1 MIRQTSIRA
10 YNNEVK
16 AIKNK
21 LYPIII
27 STLNEIDKNN
37 EGLTRGEIANYSKLQ
52 KSTVSARVNEM
63 LKLGI
68 LQEVGRRK
76 CRFSKILSYTIAINK
91 SGQGRLFWLI

>member
-1 MIRQTSIRA
+1 MKVRQTSIRA

-21 LYPIII
+21 LYPIIL

-91 SGQGRLFWLI
+91 SGQGRLF

>member
-1 MIRQTSIRA
+1 MKVRQTSIRA
-10 YNNEVK
+10 YNNDVK

-37 EGLTRGEIANYSKLQ
+37 KGLTRGEIANYSKLQ

-76 CRFSKILSYTIAINK
+76 CRFSKILSYTIALNT
-91 SGQGRLFWLI
+91 SGQGRLF

>member
-1 MIRQTSIRA
+1 MVRDTSRRA

-16 AIKNK
+16 HFKNK
-21 LYPIII
+21 LYPIIL

-37 EGLTRGEIANYSKLQ
+37 EGATRGEIANYSKLE
-52 KSTVSARVNEM
+52 KSARVNEM

-76 CRFSKILSYTIAINK
+76 CKFSKILSYTIAINPNR
-91 SGQGRLFWLI
+91 QGRLF

>member
-1 MIRQTSIRA
+1 MKVRQTSIRA

-27 STLNEIDKNN
+27 STLNEIDKNS

-76 CRFSKILSYTIAINK
+76 CRFSKILSYTIALNK
-91 SGQGRLFWLI
+91 SGQGRLF

>member
-1 MIRQTSIRA
+1 MVRETSIRA

-16 AIKNK
+16 HFKNK
-21 LYPIII
+21 LYTIIL

-37 EGLTRGEIANYSKLQ
+37 EGATRGEIANYSKLE

-63 LKLGI
+63 LKKEM

-76 CRFSKILSYTIAINK
+76 CKFSKILSYTIAINK
-91 SGQGRLFWLI
+91 SRQGRLF

>member
-1 MIRQTSIRA
+1 MARQTSIRA

-16 AIKNK
+16 RFKK
-21 LYPIII
+21 TLYFKI
-27 STLNEIDKNN
+27 LDKMK
-37 EGLTRGEIANYSKLQ
+37 EVDKDDDGLTRGEIAYYSKLE

-76 CRFSKILSYTIAINK
+76 DKISNIMSYTIAINK
-91 SGQGRLFWLI
+91 NEQGRLF

>member
-1 MIRQTSIRA
+1 MKVRQTSINA

-76 CRFSKILSYTIAINK
+76 CRFSKILSYTIALNK
-91 SGQGRLFWLI
+91 SGQGRLF

>member
-1 MIRQTSIRA
+1 MKVRQTSIRA

-16 AIKNK
+16 NFKNK
-21 LYPIII
+21 LYPKILE
-27 STLNEIDKNN
+27 TLKDIDKDG
-37 EGLTRGEIANYSKLQ
+37 EGATRGEIAFYSKLE

-76 CRFSKILSYTIAINK
+76 CKLSKILSYTVAINTN
-91 SGQGRLFWLI
+91 GQGRLF

>member
-1 MIRQTSIRA
+1 MKVRQTSIRA

-21 LYPIII
+21 LYPIILSI
-27 STLNEIDKNN
+27 LNEIDKNN

-91 SGQGRLFWLI
+91 SGQGRLF

>member
-1 MIRQTSIRA
+1 MKVRQTSIRA

-21 LYPIII
+21 LYPIIL

-37 EGLTRGEIANYSKLQ
+37 EGLTRGEIANYSQLQ

-91 SGQGRLFWLI
+91 SGQGRLF

>member
-1 MIRQTSIRA
+1 MARQTSIRA

-16 AIKNK
+16 RFKK
-21 LYPIII
+21 TLYFKI
-27 STLNEIDKNN
+27 LDKMK
-37 EGLTRGEIANYSKLQ
+37 EVDKDDDGLTRGEIAYYSKLE

-76 CRFSKILSYTIAINK
+76 DKISNIMSYTIAINK
-91 SGQGRLFWLI
+91 NGQGRLF

>member
-1 MIRQTSIRA
+1 MIRDTSRRA

-16 AIKNK
+16 HFKNK
-21 LYPIII
+21 LYPIIL

-37 EGLTRGEIANYSKLQ
+37 EGATRGEIANYSKLE

-76 CRFSKILSYTIAINK
+76 CKFSKILSYTIAINPNR
-91 SGQGRLFWLI
+91 QGRLF

>member
-1 MIRQTSIRA
+1 MKVRQTSIRA

-76 CRFSKILSYTIAINK
+76 CRFSKILSYTIALNK
-91 SGQGRLFWLI
+91 SGQGRLF